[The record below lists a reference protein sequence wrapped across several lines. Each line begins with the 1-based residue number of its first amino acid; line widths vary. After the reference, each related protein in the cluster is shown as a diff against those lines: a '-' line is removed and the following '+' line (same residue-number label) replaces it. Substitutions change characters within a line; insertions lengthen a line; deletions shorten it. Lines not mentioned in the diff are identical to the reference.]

1 MHSQIA
7 KRSILL
13 AGQKTSISLE
23 EAFWSRLKEIAERR
37 NLRVSQ
43 LVQEVNLQ
51 RQHTNLSSAIRVFVL
66 EDCCA
71 RLQASLG
78 NGHAA
83 ETDETTS
90 DRVNGANAS
99 N

>member
-37 NLRVSQ
+37 NMRVSQ
-43 LVQEVNLQ
+43 LVHEVNQQ
-51 RQHTNLSSAIRVFVL
+51 RQHTNLSSAIRVFIL

-71 RLQASLG
+71 RLEAARG
-78 NGHAA
+78 NGEAAEKTHETHQATNGAHAA
-83 ETDETTS
+83 S
-90 DRVNGANAS
+90 
-99 N
+99 